1 MPDFSSKEIIRKLEK
16 AGFILDRTKGSHHIY
31 KHPNGKRIVVPH
43 PRKDLPKGTYY
54 SILKQAG
61 LD

>member
-1 MPDFSSKEIIRKLEK
+1 MPDFSSDEIIKKLLK
-16 AGFILDRTKGSHHIY
+16 AGFLLDRIKGSHHIY
-31 KHPNGKRIVVPH
+31 KHPNGKRAIVPH